1 MRLLLNFVAS
11 WRVLG
16 VAVCSVLAL
25 AGCSSST
32 QETASSSG
40 SATTASRNDDA
51 AAEGAGDAD
60 DEAKT
65 QAATVAST
73 EVASTES
80 KPGDEGSDEPA
91 VEPGDD
97 STTDVTPTGRVTRE
111 SAKPVVAEY
120 AEGVPPVL
128 LSAGHAELSRI
139 NVGDT
144 LPTIELPKL
153 GGGNANLESLAG
165 SKATV
170 VLFWTK
176 DVWMSRMA
184 LGDLQRD
191 VTAKFPAGEVGVVG
205 IAVAASDDV
214 IAKALQ
220 LSGAKFPQLV
230 DAQGQ
235 AAAQMGEG
243 ALPRVYVIDG
253 ERRVAWFDIEYSESS
268 RREIGQTLAALVS
281 EQ

>member
-1 MRLLLNFVAS
+1 MRRLLNFVAS
-11 WRVLG
+11 VHVLG
-16 VAVCSVLAL
+16 LAVCVLAL

-32 QETASSSG
+32 QKMASSSPPAG
-40 SATTASRNDDA
+40 AGTEADDA
-51 AAEGAGDAD
+51 AAVRVD
-60 DEAKT
+60 DPAVGEEHP
-65 QAATVAST
+65 AATVATT
-73 EVASTES
+73 ESEAIDDSAEPAADVVAS
-80 KPGDEGSDEPA
+80 
-91 VEPGDD
+91 D
-97 STTDVTPTGRVTRE
+97 SERASTAGTAPTGRVTRE
-111 SAKPVVAEY
+111 AAKPVVAEY

-128 LSAGHAELSRI
+128 LSAGHAALSRI
-139 NVGDT
+139 KVGDM

-191 VTAKFPAGEVGVVG
+191 VAAHYPAGEVGVVG
-205 IAVAASDDV
+205 VAVGASDDV
-214 IAKALQ
+214 MAKALE
-220 LSGAKFPQLV
+220 LSGSKFPQLV

-235 AAAQMGEG
+235 AASQLGEG

-268 RREIGQTLAALVS
+268 RREIGQTLTVLAG